1 MKRLITVI
9 VFIIA
14 TGLLIY
20 SCAKSNGAPVPAQQ
34 EVAVPVLEINSGNA
48 VTYSEYPV
56 TVEGRTNVE
65 IRPQV
70 DGYLD
75 KVFVDEGA
83 YVTAGQPLFKI
94 NDHRYAEALNN
105 AQGALNAAEASLIN
119 AKLEVEK
126 MAPLVEGKVVA
137 EYQLKSAKASLK
149 IAEANKKQAQAAVA
163 SARINLGYTLV
174 KAPVAGYIT
183 RLPKK
188 QGSLVSAADPM
199 PLTELSDIA
208 EVHAYFSL
216 SESDFITFRDKNA
229 GKTLNEKIKNLPPVT
244 LVLPNGTAYE
254 QTGRIDMVNGQFD
267 KTTGA
272 ITLRASFPNTQGL
285 LRSGNTGRVKL
296 GITHGN
302 TVTIPQAATLEVQDK
317 IFVYTVDKANKVA
330 KVPVTIFGK
339 SGTDYLVKDGLK
351 AGDRIVYK
359 GFEGLQDGTVVK
371 PQAVTA
377 EIASK

>member
-20 SCAKSNGAPVPAQQ
+20 SCAKSNGAPAPAQQ
-34 EVAVPVLEINSGNA
+34 EVAVPVLAINSGNA

-83 YVTAGQPLFKI
+83 YVSAGQPLFKI

-105 AQGALNAAEASLIN
+105 AQGALNAAEAALIN

-137 EYQLKSAKASLK
+137 EYQLKSARASLK

-216 SESDFITFRDKNA
+216 SESDFITFREKNA
-229 GKTLNEKIKNLPPVT
+229 GKTLSDKISNLPPVT

-272 ITLRASFPNTQGL
+272 ITLRASFPNAQGL

-339 SGTDYLVKDGLK
+339 SGTHYLVKDGLK

-371 PQAVTA
+371 PEAVTA